1 MKKLALAL
9 ALLPLAAAPAPAA
22 GPATYYFIAV
32 QNGAYNFK
40 GGRPALEESYKALQ
54 GMVKLAGERGVRLTL
69 LFSAQY
75 AEYVSAD
82 PARFAELAGWQR
94 EGHEVGAYHQGPET
108 TAWDGYTDLAAEE
121 LAGLRGGA
129 PASGGHKEYFAA
141 LARLEPGLKTGCMV
155 GGSDTKFLAAAPP
168 YEICLRGDPAGAR
181 GAAAGVND
189 SVFVPL
195 AGGPRRNLSS
205 YHPSDKAGIEAAQS
219 AFGGMGLGVYGAS
232 FRSTP
237 AEFGAFYA
245 WLNFLARQDPQGLR
259 SRTVAS
265 VVAGGLLEQKKAA
278 PPAAKKAEARKQP
291 LPTRTL
297 IKQSPAVQQ
306 EQEQKQEQELPKL
319 RPIPSLFGRPG
330 HRVPSPRGQLPG
342 RQKPG
347 WCGDGIC
354 DIYER
359 GKPGSCR
366 LDCGK

>member
-1 MKKLALAL
+1 MKKLALGL
-9 ALLPLAAAPAPAA
+9 ALLSFAAAGQAA

-75 AEYVSAD
+75 ADFVSAD

-108 TAWDGYTDLAAEE
+108 TAWDGYSDLGAEE
-121 LAGLRGGA
+121 LKLARGGA
-129 PASGGHKEYFAA
+129 AASGGHKEYFAA

-155 GGSDTKFLAAAPP
+155 GGSDKKFLAAAPP
-168 YEICLRGDPAGAR
+168 YEICLRAGPEPGP
-181 GAAAGVND
+181 GAAAGVNE

-195 AGGPRRNLSS
+195 AGGPRRRLSS
-205 YHPSDKAGIEAAQS
+205 FHPADKAGIEAAQQ

-245 WLNFLARQDPQGLR
+245 WLNFLGKQDPQGLR
-259 SRTVAS
+259 SRTVAAAVS
-265 VVAGGLLEQKKAA
+265 GGLLEEKKTAA
-278 PPAAKKAEARKQP
+278 TPAKKAEKQKP
-291 LPTRTL
+291 LPARPL
-297 IKQSPAVQQ
+297 VKQSPFTQQ
-306 EQEQKQEQELPKL
+306 AQELPKL

-330 HRVPSPRGQLPG
+330 HRVPSPRGVLPG

-347 WCGDGIC
+347 WCGDGVC
-354 DIYER
+354 DVYER

>member
-9 ALLPLAAAPAPAA
+9 ALLPLAAATVPAA
-22 GPATYYFIAV
+22 GPATQYFIAV
-32 QNGAYNFK
+32 QNGAYNYK

-75 AEYVSAD
+75 ADYVAAD

-94 EGHEVGAYHQGPET
+94 EGHEIGAYHQGPET
-108 TAWDGYTDLAAEE
+108 TAWDGYSDLPAEE
-121 LAGLRGGA
+121 LAALRGGA
-129 PASGGHKEYFAA
+129 PAAGGHKEYFAA
-141 LARLEPGLKTGCMV
+141 LARLEPGLKTGCMA
-155 GGSDTKFLAAAPP
+155 GASDTKFLAAAPP
-168 YEICLRGDPAGAR
+168 YEICLRADPAGAR
-181 GAAAGVND
+181 GAAAGVNE

-195 AGGPRRNLSS
+195 AGATRRSLSS
-205 YHPSDKAGIEAAQS
+205 FHPSDKAGIEAAQQ
-219 AFGGMGLGVYGAS
+219 AFGGMGLGVYGAT

-245 WLNFLARQDPQGLR
+245 WLNFLGKQDPQGLR

-265 VVAGGLLEQKKAA
+265 VVAGGLLEEKKTALA
-278 PPAAKKAEARKQP
+278 PAKKAEKQKP
-291 LPTRTL
+291 LPSRVL
-297 IKQSPAVQQ
+297 VKQSPAAPQA
-306 EQEQKQEQELPKL
+306 EELPKL
-319 RPIPSLFGRPG
+319 KPIPSLFGRPG
-330 HRVPSPRGQLPG
+330 HRVPSPRGSLPG

-354 DIYER
+354 DVYER

>member
-1 MKKLALAL
+1 MKKLALCL

-75 AEYVSAD
+75 ADYVSAD
-82 PARFAELAGWQR
+82 PARAAELAAWQR
-94 EGHEVGAYHQGPET
+94 AGHEIGAYHQGPET
-108 TAWDGYTDLAAEE
+108 TAWDGYTDLPAAE
-121 LAGLRGGA
+121 LAALRGGA

-141 LARLEPGLKTGCMV
+141 LARLETDLRTGCMV
-155 GGSDTKFLAAAPP
+155 GGSDAEFLAAAPS
-168 YEICLRGDPAGAR
+168 YEICLRGDTGGAR

-189 SVFVPL
+189 SVFVPR
-195 AGGPRRNLSS
+195 AGGPRRKLSS

-259 SRTVAS
+259 SRTVSS

-278 PPAAKKAEARKQP
+278 PAAAKKAEGQKP
-291 LPTRTL
+291 LPSRTL
-297 IKQSPAVQQ
+297 IRQSPVVQ
-306 EQEQKQEQELPKL
+306 EARELPKL

-354 DIYER
+354 DVCER
-359 GKPGSCR
+359 GRPGSCR